1 LSLTSPDGERGGSA
15 RVLIM
20 FERTNAREFLLRQP
34 AKLEIIL
41 CAGRIGME
49 RRWRPEL
56 VLVRLVRE
64 RADVAGVVAVY
75 GGWVVVFFFFFCWG
89 FVVVWVPAQV
99 QLCT

>member
-1 LSLTSPDGERGGSA
+1 
-15 RVLIM
+15 
-20 FERTNAREFLLRQP
+20 
-34 AKLEIIL
+34 
-41 CAGRIGME
+41 ME

-75 GGWVVVFFFFFCWG
+75 GGWVVFFFFCWG